1 MLFVS
6 LVCPHFP
13 LIARPEWYDLYP
25 EDKVPLPA
33 LYDAAE
39 RQPDHPYIAAIRNC
53 QVYDRSFDDVKLR
66 RALAAY
72 FGLVSFVDDNV
83 GKLMRALEAAGLAD
97 DDAGALFERP
107 RRQSRHAPAVGQIDD
122 VRGSRRGADAL
133 RRAGCA
139 AGVCLP

>member
-33 LYDAAE
+33 LYEAAE
-39 RQPDHPYIAAIRNC
+39 RQPDHPYIAAIREC
-53 QVYDRSFDDVKLR
+53 QIYDRSFDDAKLR

-83 GKLMRALEAAGLAD
+83 GKLLRALEATGLAD
-97 DDAGALFERP
+97 KTRVLYSSDHGDNLGTRGCGANRRCTRNRP
-107 RRQSRHAPAVGQIDD
+107 ACR
-122 VRGSRRGADAL
+122 
-133 RRAGCA
+133 
-139 AGVCLP
+139 